1 MLGGSTDAAA
11 AAAAAA
17 AFKGMWISP
26 NHHLGSPPPMGGG
39 RGRVSPNA
47 GGQYPRRMT
56 TTAGAGRYPPS
67 FGGAGIGGGGT
78 SGGGMGETEFH
89 LDVERILMGLDR
101 RTTIM
106 VRNVPNK
113 YSQQLLLNE
122 INTAHKGKYD
132 FFYLPID
139 FKNKCNVGYA
149 FINFIDPKSIIP
161 FFKEFN
167 GQRWHNFNSEKVCA
181 ISYARI
187 QGRQSMISRFS
198 NSSLM
203 EKDGE
208 YRPLLFHS
216 SGPDRGKPE
225 PFPLSSKHYGRRS
238 GSNTPTTPTSYV
250 MGMAG
255 LNLGG
260 MGMM

>member
-26 NHHLGSPPPMGGG
+26 NHHLGSSPPMGGG

-113 YSQQLLLNE
+113 VGWYC
-122 INTAHKGKYD
+122 
-132 FFYLPID
+132 FLP
-139 FKNKCNVGYA
+139 
-149 FINFIDPKSIIP
+149 P
-161 FFKEFN
+161 
-167 GQRWHNFNSEKVCA
+167 
-181 ISYARI
+181 
-187 QGRQSMISRFS
+187 
-198 NSSLM
+198 SL
-203 EKDGE
+203 
-208 YRPLLFHS
+208 PSVLA
-216 SGPDRGKPE
+216 
-225 PFPLSSKHYGRRS
+225 
-238 GSNTPTTPTSYV
+238 TTPH
-250 MGMAG
+250 
-255 LNLGG
+255 
-260 MGMM
+260 